1 MKQEEGRTVMY
12 TAMGAEWRPFG
23 FPRRRRPLSSV
34 VLEAGV
40 GEKIVEDVKE
50 FIGNPKWY
58 TDRGGG
64 LRLVHSVYMEVV
76 FLILPG
82 YKVHVFLSCWLLS
95 GVVVCEQVL
104 L

>member
-1 MKQEEGRTVMY
+1 MVIYCRYILCFVARELALKQEEGRTVMY

-40 GEKIVEDVKE
+40 AERIVDDVKE

-58 TDRGGG
+58 TDRGK
-64 LRLVHSVYMEVV
+64 YMD
-76 FLILPG
+76 
-82 YKVHVFLSCWLLS
+82 
-95 GVVVCEQVL
+95 VL
-104 L
+104 

>member
-1 MKQEEGRTVMY
+1 MY

-40 GEKIVEDVKE
+40 GERIVDDVKE

-58 TDRGGG
+58 TDRGKRTEAHNSGFG
-64 LRLVHSVYMEVV
+64 VI
-76 FLILPG
+76 LITIVGAEISSL
-82 YKVHVFLSCWLLS
+82 F
-95 GVVVCEQVL
+95 
-104 L
+104 